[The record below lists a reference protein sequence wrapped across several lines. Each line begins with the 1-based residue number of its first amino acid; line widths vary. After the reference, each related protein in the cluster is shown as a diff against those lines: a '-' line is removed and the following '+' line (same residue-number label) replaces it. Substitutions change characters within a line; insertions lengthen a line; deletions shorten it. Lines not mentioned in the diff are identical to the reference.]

1 MAITNKASNTRRRG
15 CDNQTKVQIWFRAP
29 KIWSDFLEKKAAEEY
44 CSKSDLLRQAFMLTY
59 GPELKEFRVNPKVQ
73 SGMKPA
79 HISTCEQED
88 SSQER
93 LPPDNALAPIPYDI
107 ENDPWVESLGAFVAN
122 KRSSQTNRVYRL
134 VLNQFFKFVAKH
146 PSDVK
151 QSDVIRYRHELGHL
165 SRAPSSIRQHLAA
178 ISGYYTFC
186 ICRDLTLYNPVKGV
200 NRPLVNAYTSATWL
214 NKTQAKTL
222 LSQPD
227 LGTVK
232 GKRDYAILLTFL
244 LTGLRRSELANIK
257 RGDIQERGEK
267 LYLTYTCKGG
277 AKMVRGIPRKC
288 WEAIEHYLVAS
299 GRELTDDS
307 PVFMPVTDAG
317 ERLRRYYG
325 KNGHNGH
332 HPITPE
338 AIRQMVTYYS
348 RRAFGEEVKVSP
360 HTLRHTAGTL
370 LRKSGR
376 SIEEVQSFLKHKR
389 IDTTRRYLHVVEA
402 EDSEF
407 GECIAKMLDL

>member
-1 MAITNKASNTRRRG
+1 MTITNKVSNTRRK
-15 CDNQTKVQIWFRAP
+15 CDAQAKVQIWFRAP
-29 KIWSDFLEKKAAEEY
+29 RIWSDFLEKKAADEY
-44 CSKSDLLRQAFMLTY
+44 CSRSELLRHAFMLAY
-59 GPELKEFRVNPKVQ
+59 GAELKEFRVNPKVR
-73 SGMKPA
+73 SEVKPA
-79 HISTCEQED
+79 NASTGKQGD

-93 LPPDNALAPIPYDI
+93 LPSGDALAPIPYDI

-134 VLNQFFKFVAKH
+134 VLNQFFKFAATH

-151 QSDVIRYRHELGHL
+151 QSDVIRYRHELELLG
-165 SRAPSSIRQHLAA
+165 RAPASISQHLAA

-186 ICRDLTLYNPVKGV
+186 ISRDLTIYNPVKGV
-200 NRPLVNAYTSATWL
+200 NRPSVNAYTSATWL

-244 LTGLRRSELANIK
+244 LTGLRRSELANIR
-257 RGDIQERGEK
+257 RGDIQKRGDK

-277 AKMVRGIPRKC
+277 AKIVRDIPKKC
-288 WEAIEHYLVAS
+288 WEVIEQYLIAS
-299 GRELTDDS
+299 GREVTDDS
-307 PVFMPVTDAG
+307 PVFMPVTNAG
-317 ERLRRYYG
+317 ESLRRYYG
-325 KNGHNGH
+325 KNGHNGR

-360 HTLRHTAGTL
+360 HTLRHTAATL

-389 IDTTRRYLHVVEA
+389 VDTTRRYLHVVEA